1 MTDPHRVL
9 GVPED
14 ATQEEITSAYHR
26 LVRRY
31 HPDSAEN
38 GAEADRF
45 REVVAAYEVLRHQ
58 APHERE
64 QTEPAVRTQ
73 QAPWTEP
80 ARAQRAPWTE
90 PAIRVGPVRYHGP
103 PRGP

>member
-9 GVPED
+9 GVPRD

-31 HPDSAEN
+31 HPDTTSDVTEP
-38 GAEADRF
+38 DRF
-45 REVVAAYEVLRHQ
+45 REVVAAYEALRGQ
-58 APHERE
+58 APRER
-64 QTEPAVRTQ
+64 
-73 QAPWTEP
+73 P
-80 ARAQRAPWTE
+80 ARRQSPAETGGG

-103 PRGP
+103 PRSP

>member
-9 GVPED
+9 GVAED

-31 HPDSAEN
+31 HPDTATSTEP
-38 GAEADRF
+38 DRF
-45 REVVAAYEVLRHQ
+45 HEVVAAYDVLRGQ
-58 APHERE
+58 VPR
-64 QTEPAVRTQ
+64 
-73 QAPWTEP
+73 
-80 ARAQRAPWTE
+80 ARDQSTPPKPPPE

-103 PRGP
+103 PHVL

>member
-9 GVPED
+9 GVPEG

-31 HPDSAEN
+31 HPDATTNPTES
-38 GAEADRF
+38 DRF
-45 REVVAAYEVLRHQ
+45 REVVAAYDVLREQ
-58 APHERE
+58 AARERD
-64 QTEPAVRTQ
+64 QPAQPNPR
-73 QAPWTEP
+73 PG
-80 ARAQRAPWTE
+80 

-103 PRGP
+103 PRG